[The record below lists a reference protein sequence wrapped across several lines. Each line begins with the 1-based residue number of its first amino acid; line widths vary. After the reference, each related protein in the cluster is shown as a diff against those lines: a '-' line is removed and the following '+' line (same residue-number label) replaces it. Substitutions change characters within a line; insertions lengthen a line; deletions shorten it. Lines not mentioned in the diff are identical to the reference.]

1 MSDLGKIFIY
11 EKNLHHL
18 HQLIADLELHGFYT
32 FGTNN
37 LFALIQYAKEVKP
50 DIMVINLPVKQTRSE
65 EDISKIEATV
75 CKNGCPDIYINQN
88 ISHNRMSKFHTW
100 NFNTEDIT
108 NEQLLTIIKNT
119 EAKKY
124 LQ

>member
-37 LFALIQYAKEVKP
+37 LYALIQYAKEVKP
-50 DIMVINLPVKQTRSE
+50 DIMVINLPFKHTLSE
-65 EDISKIEATV
+65 EDIIKIEATV

-88 ISHNRMSKFHTW
+88 IINFIFGVIINNNFQRTQNSHCTVCIFV
-100 NFNTEDIT
+100 
-108 NEQLLTIIKNT
+108 
-119 EAKKY
+119 
-124 LQ
+124 